1 MLGTSLYD
9 FLSVFNF
16 VKAVILISKHA
27 TLIKQSCLSS
37 ESALT
42 HAEMD
47 FWASKIDLKIQEHL
61 VASSHED
68 SVEQFTHFIMA
79 TDIGLFIL
87 TSVKTIS
94 YQAFTSIVSF
104 FHWKECKEKSIGLK
118 RFKTSLKLPC
128 KSIDHSKEGT
138 VDSGLS
144 GLEVV

>member
-1 MLGTSLYD
+1 M
-9 FLSVFNF
+9 
-16 VKAVILISKHA
+16 
-27 TLIKQSCLSS
+27 
-37 ESALT
+37 

-61 VASSHED
+61 VASSYEN

-128 KSIDHSKEGT
+128 KCHGRCILSSLIFFFERHMT
-138 VDSGLS
+138 VGYFTWC
-144 GLEVV
+144 E